1 MTIIWFSILV
11 SECTERRNK
20 GKHVHY
26 KEAAGNEKKAMQW
39 CLPSKSDIRWGQ
51 NVPKI
56 GHSPV
61 FIAEFCKFCTSV
73 WKSASKELNFQSFE
87 FLPRAR
93 FQDSIKMQNFNYFDS
108 SSALSTPLPAV
119 RIHYVF
125 KSIAS
130 GNEGWEIKEKAEKN
144 WE

>member
-1 MTIIWFSILV
+1 MFQSARKGEIKESTYTIKKLLV
-11 SECTERRNK
+11 MRKKQRSGVCPANLIF
-20 GKHVHY
+20 
-26 KEAAGNEKKAMQW
+26 AG
-39 CLPSKSDIRWGQ
+39 GQ

-56 GHSPV
+56 GHSPA

-125 KSIAS
+125 RSIAS
-130 GNEGWEIKEKAEKN
+130 GNEG
-144 WE
+144 